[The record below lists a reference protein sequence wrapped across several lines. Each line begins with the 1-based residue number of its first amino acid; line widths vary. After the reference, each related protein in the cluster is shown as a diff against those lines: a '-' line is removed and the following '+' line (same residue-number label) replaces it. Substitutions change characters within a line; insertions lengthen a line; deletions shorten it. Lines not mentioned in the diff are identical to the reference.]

1 MKKTL
6 STDPIVK
13 FSVSF
18 IALILLFI
26 VLKELQH
33 IFVPLVIAYFL
44 FFVFEPMNHLLEKN
58 KIPQGISII
67 LDLII
72 ISLIIWGMSRFIIGS
87 FAQFGEELPKYE
99 QKLNSIISGTAL
111 SLGITDE
118 MLTNFNLQEILY
130 GIDYGGIVSGLF
142 SSTLSIFSTGFF
154 ILFFFIFVS
163 SGHKRIIE
171 AIKKRYVETH
181 IQQEIEEIKIRMI
194 ANGEDFESGE
204 SIDPAELEQIK
215 NEKGKEIENTFKA
228 ITEQVQRYIATKFL
242 ISLTTAILVGITL
255 WLFNIDFLI
264 VWAALTFFLNFI
276 PNIGSVLA
284 VILPAVMT
292 LIQYESFTYM
302 LIVAGVITA
311 IQNIMGNILE
321 PKIFGNRLGLNP
333 LVILLS
339 LLLWGYIWGIVGMF
353 LSVPLTAVLKIIL
366 SNSGSENLRFISELM
381 SN

>member
-1 MKKTL
+1 MKKNY
-6 STDPIVK
+6 TDPILK

-44 FFVFEPMNHLLEKN
+44 FFVFEPMNHLLEKK
-58 KIPQGISII
+58 KIPQGISIV

>member
-1 MKKTL
+1 MKKNY
-6 STDPIVK
+6 TDPILK

-44 FFVFEPMNHLLEKN
+44 FFVFEPMNHLLEKK

-87 FAQFGEELPKYE
+87 FAKFGEELPKYE

-171 AIKKRYVETH
+171 AIKNRYVETH
-181 IQQEIEEIKIRMI
+181 IKETVEELEKEAIL
-194 ANGEDFESGE
+194 NGEKINADLTTNSAKLQK
-204 SIDPAELEQIK
+204 IKAEKE
-215 NEKGKEIENTFKA
+215 KEIEKTFKD

-242 ISLTTAILVGITL
+242 ISLTTAVLVGITL
-255 WLFNIDFLI
+255 WLFGVDFVI
-264 VWAALTFFLNFI
+264 VWAVLTFFLNFI

-302 LIVAGVITA
+302 LIVAGVITV
-311 IQNIMGNILE
+311 IQNIIGNILE
-321 PKIFGNRLGLNP
+321 PKIFGDRLGLNP

-353 LSVPLTAVLKIIL
+353 LSVPLTAVLKIII
-366 SNSGSENLRFISELM
+366 SNSGSENLRFIGELM